1 MRSRFEASLRD
12 AAAFVMVLWLAA
24 CGGDEESGG
33 PATQPATVV
42 IAVSESRIAPTIG
55 GTEASGVFVVV
66 RYVLANGSD
75 EEMRVSQDDFTMV
88 TSDGTALPR
97 SKPGMDAWEES
108 PEGYELT
115 ETVLLKPG
123 GMPRSWVSVFDVPR
137 GDAAGPWS
145 LRYKGEPPVGAPA
158 PSDE

>member
-1 MRSRFEASLRD
+1 MALC
-12 AAAFVMVLWLAA
+12 LAA
-24 CGGDEESGG
+24 CGGGEEAGG

-42 IAVSESRIAPTIG
+42 IAVSESRIAPAIG

-75 EEMRVSQDDFTMV
+75 EEMRVSHEDFTMV
-88 TSDGTALPR
+88 TPDGTALRR
-97 SKPGMDAWEES
+97 SKPGMDAWEGS
-108 PEGYELT
+108 PGGYELT

-137 GDAAGPWS
+137 GNAVGPWS
-145 LRYKGEPPVGAPA
+145 LRYKGEPSVGAPA